1 MIGNLNGC
9 ATVAPRVTLR
19 TLVPSGSG
27 IQQDAPVMTPDE
39 MKDFYLAKAKE
50 AETEE
55 RRALDP
61 QRREY
66 WKKMAN
72 DYRKMAERA
81 SPSTDQGN

>member
-1 MIGNLNGC
+1 
-9 ATVAPRVTLR
+9 
-19 TLVPSGSG
+19 
-27 IQQDAPVMTPDE
+27 MTPDE

-61 QRREY
+61 QRQEY